1 MTAGRRGRGR
11 PPRDEGA
18 GPSTRERI
26 LASARAEFAGRGYD
40 KASIRAIARGADVDP
55 ALVHHYYGTK
65 EQVFAAAVEGALAP
79 VLKVPDVLAA
89 STPDG
94 LGEAVVKTFLDV
106 WEDPETCEPLVAIVR
121 SAVSNEQAAAVFRGM
136 IIKHLMSR
144 VAGQVSVPD
153 PEFRVELA
161 ATQLVGAALLR
172 YVIKIEPLAS
182 RPLEDVV
189 ERLAPIVQHHLTDP

>member
-18 GPSTRERI
+18 GPGTRERI

-55 ALVHHYYGTK
+55 ALVHHYFGTK
-65 EQVFAAAVEGALAP
+65 EQVFGAAVEGALAP
-79 VLKVPDVLAA
+79 VLKVPDALAA

-94 LGEAVVKTFLDV
+94 LGEAVARTFLDV
-106 WEDPETCEPLVAIVR
+106 WENPETCEPLVAIVR
-121 SAVSNEQAAAVFRGM
+121 SAVSNEQAAAVFRGL
-136 IIKHLMSR
+136 ITKNLMSR
-144 VAGQVSVPD
+144 VAGLVSVPD

-189 ERLAPIVQHHLTDP
+189 ARIAPIVQRHLTDP